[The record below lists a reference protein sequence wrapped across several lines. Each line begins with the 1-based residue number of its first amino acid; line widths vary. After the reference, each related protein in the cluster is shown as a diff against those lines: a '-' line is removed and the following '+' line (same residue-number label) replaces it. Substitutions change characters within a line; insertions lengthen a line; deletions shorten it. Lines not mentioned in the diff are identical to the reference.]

1 MIIEKKCPRCGKTF
15 FVSDR
20 PKPGRPRRWC
30 SRQCRRLAS
39 EERRAA
45 QNGNDAITYIKQ
57 EASLDEHVRAVLA
70 SPAASR
76 RVLRTIAE
84 REDRRELLDAKWTS
98 VADELTRLR
107 RRSTRSNWRR

>member
-1 MIIEKKCPRCGKTF
+1 M
-15 FVSDR
+15 SDR

-45 QNGNDAITYIKQ
+45 QAGNAAITYIKK

-70 SPAASR
+70 SPAACR
-76 RVLRTIAE
+76 RVLRAIAE